1 MNIKMNRPRPPA
13 PVPATT
19 FLALGAS
26 LGAILTFLIVITT
39 EVDDSSPVVYWVPTA
54 ASLEPLDRSQPPP
67 DLDLITDLV
76 GGRIGDRIRADVWD
90 RMETTEAM
98 VQSSDQSVRMVL
110 RLAGVNPS
118 TSLPDCLVMTPVK
131 GDQCRLTSGVYLA
144 MPTPTPFAPT
154 CEEAFANPT
163 AWARVWV
170 RPEEDCRWSG
180 TPILPSGTPPAG
192 TPGVRR
198 PAATSPT
205 VSTSLPVGTPVART

>member
-1 MNIKMNRPRPPA
+1 MNRPRLPT
-13 PVPATT
+13 PVSATT

-26 LGAILTFLIVITT
+26 LGAILTLLIVITT
-39 EVDDSSPVVYWVPTA
+39 VVDNSPPVVYWAPTA
-54 ASLEPLDRSQPPP
+54 ASLDRLDVLQPTP
-67 DLDLITDLV
+67 DLELITDLV

-118 TSLPDCLVMTPVK
+118 TSLPDCRVMTPVK
-131 GDQCRLTSGVYLA
+131 GYQCRLTSGVYLA

-163 AWARVWV
+163 AWARVWA
-170 RPEEDCRWSG
+170 RTEEDCQWSG

-198 PAATSPT
+198 PVATSPI
-205 VSTSLPVGTPVART
+205 VSTSLPVGTPVSRT